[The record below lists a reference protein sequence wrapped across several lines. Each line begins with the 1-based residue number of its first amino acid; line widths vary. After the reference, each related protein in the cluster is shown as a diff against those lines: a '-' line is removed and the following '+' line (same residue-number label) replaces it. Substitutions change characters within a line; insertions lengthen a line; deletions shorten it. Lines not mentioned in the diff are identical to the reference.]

1 MNFDSGSPCAREPRA
16 FRDGDYAAGF
26 EEPPPFGEAPSETDV
41 VDRPFG
47 PDEVELPVPE
57 GKVVHRPYE
66 ACDPVVQ
73 PGAPHAGLQAF
84 DHLGQQVHGRDR
96 AAEVAGQ
103 HFGLMAVPQPMSAM
117 RRSGPVSGRNSS
129 ARRVCS
135 SPPGPCRSM
144 PRKKLAMKDKSNSKI
159 GSLFSLFMVLDVL
172 AILSDGRNRIYEKS
186 AGQTC
191 PGVRR
196 KRNPFQGMD
205 SYDAVSFLSIHW
217 FWSRK
222 IVF

>member
-1 MNFDSGSPCAREPRA
+1 MRTLAEGEPCAREPRA

-73 PGAPHAGLQAF
+73 PGAPHAGFQAF

-103 HFGLMAVPQPMSAM
+103 HFGLMARAAADVGDAQVRTGFGEEFQCPE
-117 RRSGPVSGRNSS
+117 G
-129 ARRVCS
+129 
-135 SPPGPCRSM
+135 
-144 PRKKLAMKDKSNSKI
+144 
-159 GSLFSLFMVLDVL
+159 LFV
-172 AILSDGRNRIYEKS
+172 ATGALSVDAAEKAGYE
-186 AGQTC
+186 G
-191 PGVRR
+191 
-196 KRNPFQGMD
+196 
-205 SYDAVSFLSIHW
+205 
-217 FWSRK
+217 
-222 IVF
+222 

>member
-1 MNFDSGSPCAREPRA
+1 MAEGVSMSGKFSRMNFDSGSRA
-16 FRDGDYAAGF
+16 PESHEHSVTAIT
-26 EEPPPFGEAPSETDV
+26 PPGLRNREAPSETDV

-103 HFGLMAVPQPMSAM
+103 HFGLMARAAADVGDAQVRTGFGEEFQCPEGLFVAT
-117 RRSGPVSGRNSS
+117 GALPVDAAEKAG
-129 ARRVCS
+129 
-135 SPPGPCRSM
+135 
-144 PRKKLAMKDKSNSKI
+144 
-159 GSLFSLFMVLDVL
+159 
-172 AILSDGRNRIYEKS
+172 YE
-186 AGQTC
+186 G
-191 PGVRR
+191 
-196 KRNPFQGMD
+196 
-205 SYDAVSFLSIHW
+205 
-217 FWSRK
+217 
-222 IVF
+222 